1 MDNERCRIVLFERI
15 DKEND
20 QPFSNGFLLPGAA
33 DFLLKHS
40 LSIPMK
46 EEILFS
52 RSLKSN
58 TFLCPFL
65 F

>member
-1 MDNERCRIVLFERI
+1 MDNKRCWIVLFGRI
-15 DKEND
+15 DKENN
-20 QPFSNGFLLPGAA
+20 QPFSNGVLLPGAA
-33 DFLLKHS
+33 DFLLKDS

-58 TFLCPFL
+58 PFL

>member
-1 MDNERCRIVLFERI
+1 MDNERCWIVLFERI

-20 QPFSNGFLLPGAA
+20 QPFSNGVLLPGAA

-40 LSIPMK
+40 LLISMK

-58 TFLCPFL
+58 PFLCPFL

>member
-1 MDNERCRIVLFERI
+1 MDNERCWIVLFERI

-20 QPFSNGFLLPGAA
+20 QPFSNGVLLPGAA
-33 DFLLKHS
+33 YFLLKNS

-58 TFLCPFL
+58 PFLCPFL